1 MSKKKM
7 GLAVKVLIGLAI
19 GFVIGLIVHYMPA
32 GTLRDDI
39 LINGVFQ
46 FVGQVFLRGIM
57 MCVVPLVFVSLV
69 SGAAGMGDVKKLG
82 KVGVKTIVFYLVT
95 TAIAII
101 IGLVIAFIINPGI
114 GLDMGAIE
122 TVEVTASEGKPIAQV
137 LYEMVPRNP
146 IQALAEGNM
155 LQIIV
160 FAIMTGVAL
169 TMLGEKGKN
178 VLKLFDELNELV
190 MKLVSMVMVLAP
202 LGVLCL
208 VARTFGQVGIAA
220 AIPLLKSVAAVY
232 IALAIHLVVVYGG
245 MLKAL
250 SGLSPLRFF
259 KKFFPAMA
267 VAFSTAS
274 SSATLP
280 VTMDLT
286 INKIGASKDISSFS
300 LPLGATVNMDG
311 TAIYQGVSA
320 VFIAQVFGI
329 QVTPAMALMIVFSAT
344 LASIGTA
351 GVPGAGAI
359 MLSMV
364 LQTVGL
370 PLEGLGLILG
380 IDRLFDMGRTA
391 MNITGD
397 AVCTTIISKQEG
409 EFNEEIWNTDFAK
422 EEAAE

>member
-1 MSKKKM
+1 MSIRKL
-7 GLAVKVLIGLAI
+7 GLAGKVLIGLAVGI
-19 GFVIGLIVHYMPA
+19 IVGIIVHYLPS
-32 GTLRDDI
+32 GTFRDAF
-39 LINGVFQ
+39 LIDGVFQ

-57 MCVVPLVFVSLV
+57 MVVVPLVFVTLV
-69 SGAAGMGDVKKLG
+69 NGAASMGDIKKLG
-82 KVGVKTIVFYLVT
+82 KVGGKTMGFYLIT
-95 TAIAII
+95 TAIAMV
-101 IGLVIAFIINPGI
+101 IGLGIAFLVNPGI
-114 GLDMGAIE
+114 GLDMGAVD
-122 TVEVTASEGKPIAQV
+122 TVDVSASESLGLAQV

-160 FAIMTGVAL
+160 FAIITGIAL
-169 TMLGEKGKN
+169 TLIGEKGKKI
-178 VLKLFDELNELV
+178 LDLFDALNELV

-202 LGVLCL
+202 FGVLAL
-208 VARTFGQVGIAA
+208 VARTFGQVGISALV
-220 AIPLLKSVAAVY
+220 PLAKTVAAVY

-245 MLKAL
+245 MLKGL
-250 SGLSPLRFF
+250 TGLSPIRFF
-259 KKFFPAMA
+259 KKLLPAMV

-274 SSATLP
+274 SAAALP
-280 VTMDLT
+280 VTMNMT
-286 INKIGASKDISSFS
+286 VNKVGASRNVASFS
-300 LPLGATVNMDG
+300 LPLGATINMDG

-329 QVTPAMALMIVFSAT
+329 EMTATMAIMIVLSAT

-364 LQTVGL
+364 LTTVGL

-380 IDRLFDMGRTA
+380 IDRIFDMGRTA

-397 AVCTTIISKQEG
+397 AVCTTIISQQEG
-409 EFNEEIWNTDFAK
+409 EFNQEIWNTDFEK
-422 EEAAE
+422 EEVVI